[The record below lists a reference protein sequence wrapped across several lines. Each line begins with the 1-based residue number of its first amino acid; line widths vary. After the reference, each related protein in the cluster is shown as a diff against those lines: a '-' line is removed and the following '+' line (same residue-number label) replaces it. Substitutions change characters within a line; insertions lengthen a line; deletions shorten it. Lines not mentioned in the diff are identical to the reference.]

1 MTGSFLKIFD
11 IHKKTT
17 HSFFQNTQR
26 IQGLFIS
33 QASLKMRSRW
43 EFSMKRK
50 RWNHRSNIN
59 IWDFPECSLNLI
71 MFWEAGHLLGANGFA
86 HDLRISI
93 IFSTKHGRLRWLNF
107 DPAFFRGKLLQL
119 KKVFG
124 IFLKSYLFEE
134 HNRGRFMTIPMN
146 HCSFLDNQAICT
158 ALSGWQFDGS
168 WNCHSVHYNMVNSRG
183 QKLAAREHLEKCS
196 PSDLNNSKTNV
207 TLVVHIALH

>member
-1 MTGSFLKIFD
+1 MA
-11 IHKKTT
+11 
-17 HSFFQNTQR
+17 HSFFPSTQR
-26 IQGLFIS
+26 LQGLFNS

-107 DPAFFRGKLLQL
+107 DPAFFREKLLQL

-124 IFLKSYLFEE
+124 IYLIAYLFEE
-134 HNRGRFMTIPMN
+134 HDRGRLMTIPMK
-146 HCSFLDNQAICT
+146 HCSFLDNQTKCT
-158 ALSGWQFDGS
+158 ALSGWQFD
-168 WNCHSVHYNMVNSRG
+168 N
-183 QKLAAREHLEKCS
+183 LTDPEI
-196 PSDLNNSKTNV
+196 V
-207 TLVVHIALH
+207 TLSITTWLTVGGRN